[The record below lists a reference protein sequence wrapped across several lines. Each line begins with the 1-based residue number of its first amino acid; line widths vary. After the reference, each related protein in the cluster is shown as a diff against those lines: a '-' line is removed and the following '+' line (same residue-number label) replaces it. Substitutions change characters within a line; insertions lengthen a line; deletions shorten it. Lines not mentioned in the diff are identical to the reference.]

1 MDRYQWFMSNVF
13 GWKFDWLPGEIEDFS
28 QSIQHSLL
36 KQFHHC
42 PLYNLSINY
51 LFIYLT
57 PPKPCVLLN
66 RLPYYVILISSLR
79 DCKIHK
85 FCIFDFLIRITQW
98 SKSLC
103 VLISSRVNIYYLKYL
118 FCDWLNLLLYDMI
131 SKAVAIMDFEPIC
144 RSTVPKKNSRQNVI
158 SKIEVRSSLLII
170 S

>member
-42 PLYNLSINY
+42 PLYNISINY
-51 LFIYLT
+51 LFIYFT

-85 FCIFDFLIRITQW
+85 FCIFDFLIRITQR

-103 VLISSRVNIYYLKYL
+103 VLISSRVSNIYFAIDLICCFTIWYRRRWQL
-118 FCDWLNLLLYDMI
+118 WILNLYVEALCQR
-131 SKAVAIMDFEPIC
+131 K
-144 RSTVPKKNSRQNVI
+144 TVDKTSFQR
-158 SKIEVRSSLLII
+158 
-170 S
+170 